1 MWPSPAALQLAL
13 RLKQLRQQWPGLTQ
27 EKLARAFSDEESL
40 SRATLSSW
48 ESLKT
53 PKLPPVHRIRVYARF
68 FASPRSALG
77 KPRLLS
83 LNELNQDERKVYQ
96 KLESELLRLRIEAG
110 GESSQEELT
119 VNRSWNFR
127 DGGRVTIVCA
137 LLPPDMIGPFGDP
150 GNLNFTELH
159 TYADVDAL
167 IELFG
172 HIRAENPAATV
183 HFKASRDVHPDEL
196 AGHVI
201 LLGSVVW
208 NDIIGRLAEMAKLPI
223 RQVKETPLESGE
235 IFVAD
240 IQGEKRPFWPKWTDE
255 SKKVLMEDIGLLARV
270 PNPLNASRTLTICSG
285 IHSRGVYGA
294 VRALTDA
301 QMRESNE
308 RYISTNFGD
317 ARAFAILMSVKVIQ
331 NRAMSPDFQGP
342 DVVLYEWAEDA
353 E

>member
-1 MWPSPAALQLAL
+1 MWPSPPAALQLAS

-27 EKLARAFSDEESL
+27 EK
-40 SRATLSSW
+40 
-48 ESLKT
+48 
-53 PKLPPVHRIRVYARF
+53 
-68 FASPRSALG
+68 
-77 KPRLLS
+77 
-83 LNELNQDERKVYQ
+83 
-96 KLESELLRLRIEAG
+96 LRIEAG

-127 DGGRVTIVCA
+127 DGGRVTIFCA

-150 GNLNFTELH
+150 GNLNSTELH
-159 TYADVDAL
+159 KYADVGAL

-183 HFKASRDVHPDEL
+183 HFKASRDVQSDEL
-196 AGHVI
+196 ADHVI
-201 LLGSVVW
+201 LLGSVVR

-240 IQGEKRPFWPKWTDE
+240 IQGEERPFWPKWMDE

-270 PNPLNASRTLTICSG
+270 PNPLNASRTLTICNG

-301 QMRESNE
+301 QMREGNE

-331 NRAMSPDFQGP
+331 NRAMSPDFHGP

-353 E
+353 K